1 MRSVGAACTYDAS
14 AGSRRQWACPGVSRA
29 CTSTEPAIVQQQTRN
44 GSGQIDSGEPECR
57 ARARAISDLSARMY
71 SSCQWTSRRCHC
83 LGANCE
89 RSCQMH
95 SPTNGLEYV
104 KTAWQV
110 SIFSRT
116 SAPRQ
121 LCFAAPRRHML
132 MLFKTHTGLARDVIR
147 ESESNQEQM

>member
-29 CTSTEPAIVQQQTRN
+29 CTSTEPTIVQQQTRSS
-44 GSGQIDSGEPECR
+44 SGQIECGEPECR

-71 SSCQWTSRRCHC
+71 SSCQWASRHCHC
-83 LGANCE
+83 PSANSDLW
-89 RSCQMH
+89 RQMH

-116 SAPRQ
+116 SAPRP
-121 LCFAAPRRHML
+121 LRFVAPCRHTL
-132 MLFKTHTGLARDVIR
+132 VLFKTHTGLARDVSR
-147 ESESNQEQM
+147 ECESDQEQM